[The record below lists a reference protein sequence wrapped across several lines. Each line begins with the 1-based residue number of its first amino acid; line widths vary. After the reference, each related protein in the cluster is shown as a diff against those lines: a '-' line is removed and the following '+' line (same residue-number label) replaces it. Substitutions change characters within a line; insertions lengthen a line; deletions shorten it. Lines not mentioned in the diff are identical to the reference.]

1 MRYSLSSCRNA
12 TGLSATTSPP
22 GSSLDRRISTTAPF
36 LCELSIGCNT
46 GVVIEEVVVDCP
58 HCGEHVALD
67 VDTTAGPEQSYF
79 EDCPVCCR
87 PMEVFVRSRPG
98 EVLSISVSA
107 D

>member
-1 MRYSLSSCRNA
+1 M
-12 TGLSATTSPP
+12 
-22 GSSLDRRISTTAPF
+22 
-36 LCELSIGCNT
+36 
-46 GVVIEEVVVDCP
+46 IEEAIVDCP

-67 VDTTAGPEQSYF
+67 VDTTAGAEQSYF

-87 PMEVFVRSRPG
+87 PMEVSVLCRPG

>member
-1 MRYSLSSCRNA
+1 M
-12 TGLSATTSPP
+12 
-22 GSSLDRRISTTAPF
+22 TAPNPAPPARPAR
-36 LCELSIGCNT
+36 CDT
-46 GVVIEEVVVDCP
+46 DTVIEEIIVDCP
-58 HCGEHVALD
+58 SCGEHVALD